1 MGTRLS
7 LFTAYPLGV
16 DIIMKKKTLLT
27 LLLMIV
33 AIAMA
38 ILFRAHNQ
46 DVLLQGEVDAP
57 EVIVASKAKG
67 RIVERLV
74 KRGDNVKGGQLLIQ
88 LDSPELIAQLRSA
101 QATRDKAKAQLEQSM
116 HGTREESIRTLRA
129 NLAQAEA
136 QYRNAQND
144 YNRNLSVSG
153 KGYISKSELD
163 GSRRARDT
171 AFQQVQ
177 AAKANLDEGINGD
190 RIELRQQYAAALHA
204 AEENLL
210 QVMIQTDDLQVK
222 APVNGEVGPI
232 PAEVGELL
240 NAGSPLLTLIRVP
253 DAYFVFNL
261 REDILAHVSKGDK
274 VKLRVPALQNKMIET
289 EVRYIAPLG
298 DYATKRATRAIG
310 DFDLKTFEVR
320 LYPSQPVDGLRP
332 GMSSL
337 WQWKE

>member
-1 MGTRLS
+1 
-7 LFTAYPLGV
+7 
-16 DIIMKKKTLLT
+16 MKKKTLFT
-27 LLLMIV
+27 LLLMMV
-33 AIAMA
+33 AIALA
-38 ILFRAHNQ
+38 ILFRAHSQ
-46 DVLLQGEVDAP
+46 DLLLQGEVDAP

-67 RIVERLV
+67 RVVERLIE
-74 KRGDNVKGGQLLIQ
+74 RGDDVKSGQLIIQ

-101 QATRDKAKAQLEQSM
+101 QATRDEAKAQLDQSLN
-116 HGTREESIRTLRA
+116 GTREESIRNLRA

-144 YNRNLSVSG
+144 YNRNLSVAG

-163 GSRRARDT
+163 ASRRARDT

-190 RIELRQQYAAALHA
+190 RVELRQQYAAALRA

-210 QVMIQTDDLQVK
+210 QIQAQTDDLQVK
-222 APVNGEVGPI
+222 APVDGEVGPI

-240 NAGSPLLTLIRVP
+240 NAGSPLVTLIRVP

-261 REDILAHVSKGDK
+261 REDILAHVRKGDK
-274 VKLRVPALQNKMIET
+274 VKLRVPALKDKMIDT

-298 DYATKRATRAIG
+298 DYATKRATRATG

-332 GMSSL
+332 GMSTL

>member
-1 MGTRLS
+1 
-7 LFTAYPLGV
+7 
-16 DIIMKKKTLLT
+16 MKKKTLFT
-27 LLLMIV
+27 LLLMLA
-33 AIAMA
+33 AIALA

-46 DVLLQGEVDAP
+46 DLLLQGEVDAP

-67 RIVERLV
+67 RVVERLIE
-74 KRGDNVKGGQLLIQ
+74 RGDDVKSGQLIIQ

-101 QATRDKAKAQLEQSM
+101 QATRDEAKAQLELSL
-116 HGTREESIRTLRA
+116 HGTREESIRNLRA

-144 YNRNLSVSG
+144 YNRNLSVAG

-163 GSRRARDT
+163 ASRRSRDT

-190 RIELRQQYAAALHA
+190 RVEQRQQYAAALRA

-210 QVMIQTDDLQVK
+210 QIQAQSDDLQVK
-222 APVNGEVGPI
+222 APVDGEVGPI

-240 NAGSPLLTLIRVP
+240 NAGSPLVTLIRVP

-261 REDILAHVSKGDK
+261 REDILAHVRKGDK
-274 VKLRVPALQNKMIET
+274 VTLRVPALKDKMIDT

-298 DYATKRATRAIG
+298 DYATKRATRATG

-332 GMSSL
+332 GMSTL

>member
-1 MGTRLS
+1 
-7 LFTAYPLGV
+7 
-16 DIIMKKKTLLT
+16 MKKKTLFT
-27 LLLMIV
+27 LLLMMV
-33 AIAMA
+33 AIALA
-38 ILFRAHNQ
+38 VLFRAHNQ
-46 DVLLQGEVDAP
+46 DLLLQGEVDAP

-67 RIVERLV
+67 RVVERLIE
-74 KRGDNVKGGQLLIQ
+74 RGDDVKSGQLIIQ
-88 LDSPELIAQLRSA
+88 LDSPELMAQLRSA
-101 QATRDKAKAQLEQSM
+101 QATRDEAKAQLDQSL
-116 HGTREESIRTLRA
+116 HGTREESIRNLRA

-144 YNRNLSVSG
+144 YNRNLSVAG

-163 GSRRARDT
+163 ASRRARDT

-190 RIELRQQYAAALHA
+190 CVELRQQYAAALRA

-210 QVMIQTDDLQVK
+210 QIQAQSDDLQVK
-222 APVNGEVGPI
+222 APVDGEVGPI

-240 NAGSPLLTLIRVP
+240 NAGSPLVTLIRVP

-261 REDILAHVSKGDK
+261 REDILAHVRKGDK
-274 VKLRVPALQNKMIET
+274 VKLRVPALKDKMIDT

-298 DYATKRATRAIG
+298 DYATKRATRATG

-332 GMSSL
+332 GMSTL

>member
-1 MGTRLS
+1 
-7 LFTAYPLGV
+7 
-16 DIIMKKKTLLT
+16 MKKKTLFT
-27 LLLMIV
+27 LLLMMV
-33 AIAMA
+33 AIALA

-46 DVLLQGEVDAP
+46 DLLLQGEVDAP
-57 EVIVASKAKG
+57 EVIFASKAKG
-67 RIVERLV
+67 RVVERLIE
-74 KRGDNVKGGQLLIQ
+74 RGDDVKSGQLIIQ
-88 LDSPELIAQLRSA
+88 LDSPELMAQLRSA
-101 QATRDKAKAQLEQSM
+101 QATRDEAKAQLELSL
-116 HGTREESIRTLRA
+116 HGTREESIRNLRA

-144 YNRNLSVSG
+144 YNRNLSVAG

-163 GSRRARDT
+163 ASRRARDT
-171 AFQQVQ
+171 GFQQVQ

-190 RIELRQQYAAALHA
+190 RVEQRQQYAAALRA

-210 QVMIQTDDLQVK
+210 QIQAQSDDLQVK
-222 APVNGEVGPI
+222 APVDGEVGPI

-240 NAGSPLLTLIRVP
+240 NAGSPLVTLIRVP

-261 REDILAHVSKGDK
+261 REDILAHVRKGDK
-274 VKLRVPALQNKMIET
+274 VKLRVPALKDKMIDT

-298 DYATKRATRAIG
+298 DYATKRATRATG

-332 GMSSL
+332 GMSTL

>member
-1 MGTRLS
+1 ML
-7 LFTAYPLGV
+7 A
-16 DIIMKKKTLLT
+16 
-27 LLLMIV
+27 
-33 AIAMA
+33 AIALA

-46 DVLLQGEVDAP
+46 DLLLQGEVDAP

-67 RIVERLV
+67 RVVERLIE
-74 KRGDNVKGGQLLIQ
+74 RGDDVKSGQLIIQ
-88 LDSPELIAQLRSA
+88 LDSPELMAQLRSA
-101 QATRDKAKAQLEQSM
+101 QATRDEAKAQLELSL
-116 HGTREESIRTLRA
+116 HGTREESIRNLRA

-144 YNRNLSVSG
+144 YNRNLSVAG

-163 GSRRARDT
+163 ASRRSRDT

-190 RIELRQQYAAALHA
+190 RVEQRQQYAAALRA

-210 QVMIQTDDLQVK
+210 QIQAQSDDLQVK
-222 APVNGEVGPI
+222 APVDGEVGPI

-240 NAGSPLLTLIRVP
+240 NAGSPLVTLIRVP

-261 REDILAHVSKGDK
+261 REDILAHVRKGDK
-274 VKLRVPALQNKMIET
+274 VKLRVPALKDKMIDT

-298 DYATKRATRAIG
+298 DYATKRATRATG

-332 GMSSL
+332 GMSTL

>member
-1 MGTRLS
+1 
-7 LFTAYPLGV
+7 
-16 DIIMKKKTLLT
+16 MKKKTLFT
-27 LLLMIV
+27 LLLMLA
-33 AIAMA
+33 AIALA

-46 DVLLQGEVDAP
+46 DLLLQGEVDAP

-67 RIVERLV
+67 RVVERLIE
-74 KRGDNVKGGQLLIQ
+74 RGDDVKSGQLIIQ
-88 LDSPELIAQLRSA
+88 LDSPELMAQLRSA
-101 QATRDKAKAQLEQSM
+101 QATRDEAKAQLELSL
-116 HGTREESIRTLRA
+116 HGTREESIRNLRA
-129 NLAQAEA
+129 NLAQTEA

-144 YNRNLSVSG
+144 YNRNLSVAG

-163 GSRRARDT
+163 ASRRSRDT

-190 RIELRQQYAAALHA
+190 RVEQRQQYAAALRA

-210 QVMIQTDDLQVK
+210 QVQAQSDDLQVK
-222 APVNGEVGPI
+222 APVDGEVGPI

-240 NAGSPLLTLIRVP
+240 NAGSPLVTLIRVP

-261 REDILAHVSKGDK
+261 REDILAHVRKGDK
-274 VKLRVPALQNKMIET
+274 VKLRVPALKDKMIDT

-298 DYATKRATRAIG
+298 DYATKRATRATG

-332 GMSSL
+332 GMSTL

>member
-1 MGTRLS
+1 
-7 LFTAYPLGV
+7 
-16 DIIMKKKTLLT
+16 MKKKTLFT
-27 LLLMIV
+27 LLLMVV
-33 AIAMA
+33 AIALA

-46 DVLLQGEVDAP
+46 DLLLQGEVDAP

-67 RIVERLV
+67 RVIERLV
-74 KRGDNVKGGQLLIQ
+74 ERGDDVKGGQAMIQ
-88 LDSPELIAQLRSA
+88 LDSPELMAQLRSA
-101 QATRDKAKAQLEQSM
+101 QATRDEAKAQLDQSL
-116 HGTREESIRTLRA
+116 HGTREESIRNLRA
-129 NLAQAEA
+129 SLAQAEA
-136 QYRNAQND
+136 EYRNAQND
-144 YNRNLSVSG
+144 YNRNLSVAG

-163 GSRRARDT
+163 SSRRSRDT

-177 AAKANLDEGINGD
+177 AAKANLDEGVNGD
-190 RIELRQQYAAALHA
+190 RVELRQQYAAALRA

-210 QVMIQTDDLQVK
+210 EVKAQTDDLRVL
-222 APVNGEVGPI
+222 APVDGEVGPI

-240 NAGSPLLTLIRVP
+240 NAGSPLVTLIRVP

-261 REDILAHVSKGDK
+261 REDILAHVRKGDK
-274 VKLRVPALQNKMIET
+274 IPMRVPALQNKMIEA

-298 DYATKRATRAIG
+298 DYATKRATRATG

-337 WQWKE
+337 WLWKE

>member
-1 MGTRLS
+1 
-7 LFTAYPLGV
+7 
-16 DIIMKKKTLLT
+16 MKKKTLFT
-27 LLLMIV
+27 LLLMLA
-33 AIAMA
+33 AIALA

-46 DVLLQGEVDAP
+46 DLLLQGEVDAP

-67 RIVERLV
+67 RIVERLIE
-74 KRGDNVKGGQLLIQ
+74 RGDDVKSGQLIIQ
-88 LDSPELIAQLRSA
+88 LDSPELMAQLRSA
-101 QATRDKAKAQLEQSM
+101 QATRDEAKAQLELSL
-116 HGTREESIRTLRA
+116 HGTREESIRNLRA

-144 YNRNLSVSG
+144 YNRNLSVAG

-163 GSRRARDT
+163 ASRRSRDT

-190 RIELRQQYAAALHA
+190 RVEQRQQYAAALRA

-210 QVMIQTDDLQVK
+210 QIQAQSDDLQVK
-222 APVNGEVGPI
+222 APVDGEVGPI

-240 NAGSPLLTLIRVP
+240 NAGSPLVTLIRVP

-261 REDILAHVSKGDK
+261 REDILAHVRKGDK
-274 VKLRVPALQNKMIET
+274 VTLRVPALKDKMIDT

-298 DYATKRATRAIG
+298 DYATKRATRATG

-332 GMSSL
+332 GMSTL

>member
-1 MGTRLS
+1 
-7 LFTAYPLGV
+7 
-16 DIIMKKKTLLT
+16 MKKKTLFT
-27 LLLMIV
+27 LLLMMV
-33 AIAMA
+33 AIALA
-38 ILFRAHNQ
+38 VLFRAHNQ
-46 DVLLQGEVDAP
+46 DLLLQGEVDAP

-67 RIVERLV
+67 RVVERLIE
-74 KRGDNVKGGQLLIQ
+74 RGDDVKSGQLIIQ
-88 LDSPELIAQLRSA
+88 LDSPELMAQLRSA
-101 QATRDKAKAQLEQSM
+101 QATRDEAKAQLDQSL
-116 HGTREESIRTLRA
+116 HGTREESIRNLRA

-144 YNRNLSVSG
+144 YNRNLSVAG

-163 GSRRARDT
+163 ASRRARDT
-171 AFQQVQ
+171 VFQQVQ

-190 RIELRQQYAAALHA
+190 RVELRQQYAAALRA

-210 QVMIQTDDLQVK
+210 QIQAQSDDLQVK
-222 APVNGEVGPI
+222 APVDGEVGPI

-240 NAGSPLLTLIRVP
+240 NAGSPLVTLIRVP

-261 REDILAHVSKGDK
+261 REDILAHVRKGDK
-274 VKLRVPALQNKMIET
+274 VKLRVPALKDKMIDT

-298 DYATKRATRAIG
+298 DYATKRATRATG

-332 GMSSL
+332 GMSTL

>member
-1 MGTRLS
+1 
-7 LFTAYPLGV
+7 
-16 DIIMKKKTLLT
+16 MKKKTLFT
-27 LLLMIV
+27 LLLMVV
-33 AIAMA
+33 AIALA

-46 DVLLQGEVDAP
+46 DLLLQGEVDAP

-67 RIVERLV
+67 RVIERLV
-74 KRGDNVKGGQLLIQ
+74 ERGDDVKGGQAMIQ
-88 LDSPELIAQLRSA
+88 LDSPELMAQLRSA
-101 QATRDKAKAQLEQSM
+101 QATRDEAKAQLDQSL
-116 HGTREESIRTLRA
+116 HGTREESIRNLRA
-129 NLAQAEA
+129 SLAQAEA
-136 QYRNAQND
+136 EYRNAQND
-144 YNRNLSVSG
+144 YNRNLSVAG

-163 GSRRARDT
+163 SSRRSRDT

-177 AAKANLDEGINGD
+177 AAKANLDEGVNGD
-190 RIELRQQYAAALHA
+190 RIELRQQYAAALRA

-210 QVMIQTDDLQVK
+210 EVKAQTDDLRVL
-222 APVNGEVGPI
+222 APVDGEVGPI

-240 NAGSPLLTLIRVP
+240 NAGSPLVTLIRVP

-261 REDILAHVSKGDK
+261 REDILAHVRKGDK
-274 VKLRVPALQNKMIET
+274 IQMRVPALQNKMIEA

-298 DYATKRATRAIG
+298 DYATKRATRATG

-337 WQWKE
+337 WLWKE

>member
-1 MGTRLS
+1 MIHQP
-7 LFTAYPLGV
+7 LFLYFTQ
-16 DIIMKKKTLLT
+16 
-27 LLLMIV
+27 
-33 AIAMA
+33 
-38 ILFRAHNQ
+38 LFDTVFQ
-46 DVLLQGEVDAP
+46 LQ
-57 EVIVASKAKG
+57 
-67 RIVERLV
+67 RV
-74 KRGDNVKGGQLLIQ
+74 KSGQLIIQ
-88 LDSPELIAQLRSA
+88 LDSPELMAQLRSA
-101 QATRDKAKAQLEQSM
+101 QATRDEAKAQLELSL
-116 HGTREESIRTLRA
+116 HGTREESIRNLRA

-144 YNRNLSVSG
+144 YNRNLSVAG

-163 GSRRARDT
+163 ASRRSRDT

-190 RIELRQQYAAALHA
+190 RVEQRQQYAAALRA

-210 QVMIQTDDLQVK
+210 QIQAQSDDLQVK
-222 APVNGEVGPI
+222 APVDGEVGPI

-240 NAGSPLLTLIRVP
+240 NAGSPLVTLIRVP

-261 REDILAHVSKGDK
+261 REDILAHVRKGDK
-274 VKLRVPALQNKMIET
+274 VTLRVPALKDKMIDT

-298 DYATKRATRAIG
+298 DYATKRATRATG

-332 GMSSL
+332 GMSTL

>member
-1 MGTRLS
+1 M
-7 LFTAYPLGV
+7 
-16 DIIMKKKTLLT
+16 M
-27 LLLMIV
+27 V
-33 AIAMA
+33 AIALA
-38 ILFRAHNQ
+38 VLFRAHNQ
-46 DVLLQGEVDAP
+46 DLLLQGEVDAP

-67 RIVERLV
+67 RVVERLIE
-74 KRGDNVKGGQLLIQ
+74 RGDDVKSGQLIIQ
-88 LDSPELIAQLRSA
+88 LDSPELMAQLRSA
-101 QATRDKAKAQLEQSM
+101 QATRDEAKAQLDQSL
-116 HGTREESIRTLRA
+116 HGTREESIRNLRA

-144 YNRNLSVSG
+144 YNRNLSVAG

-163 GSRRARDT
+163 ASRRARDT

-190 RIELRQQYAAALHA
+190 RVELRQQYAAALRA

-210 QVMIQTDDLQVK
+210 QIQAQSDDLQVK
-222 APVNGEVGPI
+222 APVDGEVGPI

-240 NAGSPLLTLIRVP
+240 NAGSPLVTLIRMP

-261 REDILAHVSKGDK
+261 REDILAHVRKGDK
-274 VKLRVPALQNKMIET
+274 VKLRVPALKDKMIDT

-298 DYATKRATRAIG
+298 DYATKRATRATG

-332 GMSSL
+332 GMSTL

>member
-1 MGTRLS
+1 M
-7 LFTAYPLGV
+7 
-16 DIIMKKKTLLT
+16 M
-27 LLLMIV
+27 V
-33 AIAMA
+33 AIALA

-46 DVLLQGEVDAP
+46 DLLLQGEVDAP

-67 RIVERLV
+67 RVVERLIE
-74 KRGDNVKGGQLLIQ
+74 RGDDVKSGQLIIQ
-88 LDSPELIAQLRSA
+88 LDSPELMAQLRSA
-101 QATRDKAKAQLEQSM
+101 QATRDEAKAQLELSL
-116 HGTREESIRTLRA
+116 HGTREESIRNLRA

-144 YNRNLSVSG
+144 YNRNLSVAG

-163 GSRRARDT
+163 ASRRSRDT

-190 RIELRQQYAAALHA
+190 RVEQRQQYAAALRA

-210 QVMIQTDDLQVK
+210 QIQAQSDDLQVK
-222 APVNGEVGPI
+222 APVDGEVGPI

-240 NAGSPLLTLIRVP
+240 NAGSPLVTLIRVP

-261 REDILAHVSKGDK
+261 REDILAHVRKGDK
-274 VKLRVPALQNKMIET
+274 VKLRVPALKDKMIDT

-298 DYATKRATRAIG
+298 DYATKRATRATG

-332 GMSSL
+332 GMSTL

>member
-1 MGTRLS
+1 
-7 LFTAYPLGV
+7 
-16 DIIMKKKTLLT
+16 MKKKTLFT
-27 LLLMIV
+27 LLLMLA
-33 AIAMA
+33 AIALA

-46 DVLLQGEVDAP
+46 DLLLQGEVDAP

-67 RIVERLV
+67 RVVERLIE
-74 KRGDNVKGGQLLIQ
+74 RGDDVKSGQLIIQ
-88 LDSPELIAQLRSA
+88 LDSPELMAQLRSA
-101 QATRDKAKAQLEQSM
+101 QATRDEAKAQLELSL
-116 HGTREESIRTLRA
+116 HGTREESIRNLRA
-129 NLAQAEA
+129 NLAQAQA

-144 YNRNLSVSG
+144 YNRNLSVAG

-163 GSRRARDT
+163 ASRRSRDT

-190 RIELRQQYAAALHA
+190 RVEQRQQYAAALRA

-210 QVMIQTDDLQVK
+210 QIQAQSDDLQVK
-222 APVNGEVGPI
+222 APVDGEVGPI

-240 NAGSPLLTLIRVP
+240 NAGSPLVTLIRVP

-261 REDILAHVSKGDK
+261 REDILAHVRKGDK
-274 VKLRVPALQNKMIET
+274 VKLRVPALKDKMIDT

-298 DYATKRATRAIG
+298 DYATKRATRATG

-332 GMSSL
+332 GMSTL

>member
-1 MGTRLS
+1 M
-7 LFTAYPLGV
+7 V
-16 DIIMKKKTLLT
+16 
-27 LLLMIV
+27 V
-33 AIAMA
+33 AIALA

-46 DVLLQGEVDAP
+46 DLLLQGEVDAP

-67 RIVERLV
+67 RVIERLV
-74 KRGDNVKGGQLLIQ
+74 ERGDDVKGGQAMIQ
-88 LDSPELIAQLRSA
+88 LDSPELMAQLRSA
-101 QATRDKAKAQLEQSM
+101 QATRDEAKAQLEQSL
-116 HGTREESIRTLRA
+116 HGTREESIRNLRA
-129 NLAQAEA
+129 SLAQAEA
-136 QYRNAQND
+136 EYRNAQND
-144 YNRNLSVSG
+144 YNRNLSIAG

-163 GSRRARDT
+163 SSRRSRDT

-177 AAKANLDEGINGD
+177 AAKANLDEGVNGD
-190 RIELRQQYAAALHA
+190 RIELRQQYAAALRA

-210 QVMIQTDDLQVK
+210 EVKAQTDDLRVL
-222 APVNGEVGPI
+222 APVDGEVGPI

-240 NAGSPLLTLIRVP
+240 NAGSPLVTLIRVP

-261 REDILAHVSKGDK
+261 REDILAHVRKGDK
-274 VKLRVPALQNKMIET
+274 IQMRVPALQNKMIEA

-298 DYATKRATRAIG
+298 DYATKRATRATG

-337 WQWKE
+337 WLWKE

>member
-1 MGTRLS
+1 
-7 LFTAYPLGV
+7 
-16 DIIMKKKTLLT
+16 MKKKTLFT
-27 LLLMIV
+27 LLLMMM
-33 AIAMA
+33 AIALA

-46 DVLLQGEVDAP
+46 DLLLQGEVDAP

-67 RIVERLV
+67 RVVERLIE
-74 KRGDNVKGGQLLIQ
+74 RGDDVKSGQLIIQ
-88 LDSPELIAQLRSA
+88 LDSPELMAQLRSA
-101 QATRDKAKAQLEQSM
+101 QATRDEAKAQLELSL
-116 HGTREESIRTLRA
+116 HGTREESIRNLRA

-144 YNRNLSVSG
+144 YNRNLSVAG

-163 GSRRARDT
+163 ASRRSRDT

-190 RIELRQQYAAALHA
+190 RVEQRQQYAAALRA

-210 QVMIQTDDLQVK
+210 QIQAQSDDLQVK
-222 APVNGEVGPI
+222 APVDGEVGPI

-240 NAGSPLLTLIRVP
+240 NAGSPLVTLIRVP

-261 REDILAHVSKGDK
+261 REDILAHVRKGDK
-274 VKLRVPALQNKMIET
+274 VKLRVPALKDKMIDT

-298 DYATKRATRAIG
+298 DYATKRATRATG

-332 GMSSL
+332 GMSTL

>member
-1 MGTRLS
+1 
-7 LFTAYPLGV
+7 
-16 DIIMKKKTLLT
+16 MKKKTLFT
-27 LLLMIV
+27 LLLMMV
-33 AIAMA
+33 AIALA

-46 DVLLQGEVDAP
+46 DLLLQGEVDAP

-67 RIVERLV
+67 RVVERLIE
-74 KRGDNVKGGQLLIQ
+74 RGDDVKSGQLIIQ
-88 LDSPELIAQLRSA
+88 LDSPELMAQLRSA
-101 QATRDKAKAQLEQSM
+101 QATRDEAKAQLELSL
-116 HGTREESIRTLRA
+116 HGTREESIRNLRA

-144 YNRNLSVSG
+144 YNRNLSVAG

-163 GSRRARDT
+163 ASRRSRDT

-190 RIELRQQYAAALHA
+190 RVEQRQQYAAALRA

-210 QVMIQTDDLQVK
+210 QIQAQSDDLQVK
-222 APVNGEVGPI
+222 APVDGEVGPI

-240 NAGSPLLTLIRVP
+240 NAGSPLVTLIRVP

-261 REDILAHVSKGDK
+261 REDILAHVRKGDK
-274 VKLRVPALQNKMIET
+274 VKLRVPALKDKMIDT

-298 DYATKRATRAIG
+298 DYATKRATRATG

-332 GMSSL
+332 GMSTL

>member
-1 MGTRLS
+1 
-7 LFTAYPLGV
+7 
-16 DIIMKKKTLLT
+16 MKKKTLFT
-27 LLLMIV
+27 LLLMLA
-33 AIAMA
+33 AIALA

-46 DVLLQGEVDAP
+46 DLLLQGEVDAP

-67 RIVERLV
+67 RVVERLIE
-74 KRGDNVKGGQLLIQ
+74 RGDDVKSGQLIIQ
-88 LDSPELIAQLRSA
+88 LDSPELMAQLRSV
-101 QATRDKAKAQLEQSM
+101 QATRDEAKAQLELSL
-116 HGTREESIRTLRA
+116 HGTREESIRNLRA

-144 YNRNLSVSG
+144 YNRNLSVAG

-163 GSRRARDT
+163 ASRRSRDT

-190 RIELRQQYAAALHA
+190 RVEQRQQYAAALRA

-210 QVMIQTDDLQVK
+210 QIQAQSDDLQVK
-222 APVNGEVGPI
+222 APVDGEVGPI

-240 NAGSPLLTLIRVP
+240 NAGSPLVTLIRVP

-261 REDILAHVSKGDK
+261 REDILAHVRKGDK
-274 VKLRVPALQNKMIET
+274 VKLRVPALKDKMIDT

-298 DYATKRATRAIG
+298 DYATKRATRATG

-332 GMSSL
+332 GMSTL

>member
-1 MGTRLS
+1 
-7 LFTAYPLGV
+7 
-16 DIIMKKKTLLT
+16 MKKKTLFT
-27 LLLMIV
+27 LLLMMV
-33 AIAMA
+33 AIALA

-46 DVLLQGEVDAP
+46 DLLLQGEVDAP

-67 RIVERLV
+67 RVVERLIE
-74 KRGDNVKGGQLLIQ
+74 RGDDVKSGQLIIQ
-88 LDSPELIAQLRSA
+88 LDSPELMAQLRSA
-101 QATRDKAKAQLEQSM
+101 QATRDEANAQLELSL
-116 HGTREESIRTLRA
+116 HGTREESIRNLRA

-144 YNRNLSVSG
+144 YNRNLSVAG

-163 GSRRARDT
+163 ASRRSRDT

-190 RIELRQQYAAALHA
+190 RVEQRQQYAAALRA

-210 QVMIQTDDLQVK
+210 QIQAQSDDLQVK
-222 APVNGEVGPI
+222 APVDGEVGPI

-240 NAGSPLLTLIRVP
+240 NAGSPLVTLIRVP

-261 REDILAHVSKGDK
+261 REDILAHVRKGDK
-274 VKLRVPALQNKMIET
+274 VKLRVPALKDKMIDT

-298 DYATKRATRAIG
+298 DYATKRATRATG

-332 GMSSL
+332 GMSTL